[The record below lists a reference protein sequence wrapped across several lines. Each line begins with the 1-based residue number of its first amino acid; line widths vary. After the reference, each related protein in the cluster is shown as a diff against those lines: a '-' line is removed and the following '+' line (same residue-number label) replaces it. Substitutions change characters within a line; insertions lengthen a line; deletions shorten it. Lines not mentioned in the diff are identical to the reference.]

1 VKRANVVTVD
11 DLFGIGGNEPLP
23 PEALDAPAPA
33 APLPSRARKPAHADP
48 ASSALFYQESP
59 F

>member
-1 VKRANVVTVD
+1 V
-11 DLFGIGGNEPLP
+11 GGNEPLP

-33 APLPSRARKPAHADP
+33 APPPARTAKRARSAAI
-48 ASSALFYQESP
+48 SSALFYQKAP